1 MVLLSS
7 IFTVILGLLVFYL
20 IRIKAV
26 KELKENIN
34 LLENEKIKTEIIIED
49 ANKISIEYN
58 SEKSQ
63 DNLKPDL
70 DSARH
75 RPINNEEPDFSP
87 IRTHID

>member
-1 MVLLSS
+1 MVILSS

-26 KELKENIN
+26 KELKENIT

-70 DSARH
+70 DSARD
-75 RPINNEEPDFSP
+75 RQEPDFSP
-87 IRTHID
+87 IRATNID